1 MSNFNYNKERYLEL
15 LKLKYSQDNVLTSK
29 EELELNEYSSLLD
42 STLDWKTREQYIDL
56 LEKLI
61 SGKINSFKFY
71 SEFKKRNELNGEVAD
86 SLETNFLLLSPHKK
100 SKEFSGFII
109 EIMDFCYSYSEVFE
123 SNISVEKFDSYDLEF
138 HNSMQKFY
146 LKIQNFL
153 NEE

>member
-1 MSNFNYNKERYLEL
+1 MSNFNYNKERHLEL
-15 LKLKYSQDNVLTSK
+15 LKLKYSQENVLTSK
-29 EELELNEYSSLLD
+29 EELELNEYSSVLD
-42 STLDWKTREQYIDL
+42 STLDWETKEQYIDL

-71 SEFKKRNELNGEVAD
+71 SEFKERNELNGEIFD
-86 SLETNFLLLSPHKK
+86 SLETNFLLLSPHEK

-123 SNISVEKFDSYDLEF
+123 SDIFVEKFDSYDLEF
-138 HNSMQKFY
+138 RNSMQQIY